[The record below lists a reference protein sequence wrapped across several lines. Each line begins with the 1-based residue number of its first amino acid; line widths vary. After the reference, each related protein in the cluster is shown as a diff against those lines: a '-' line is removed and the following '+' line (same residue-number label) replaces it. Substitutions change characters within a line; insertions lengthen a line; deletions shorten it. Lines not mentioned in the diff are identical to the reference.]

1 MEVWRLKEEIL
12 EELNIKEN
20 HERECKLA
28 AGGLPESIWETYSSF
43 ANTMVARFCLVLGN
57 TEILLQLKD

>member
-1 MEVWRLKEEIL
+1 MKEEIL

-28 AGGLPESIWETYSSF
+28 AGGLPRAYGRLTLLLLIQ
-43 ANTMVARFCLVLGN
+43 MVARFCLVLGN